1 MCDVL
6 KTFHSNSQA
15 RTMNLVQITGACQPS
30 MTGRTR
36 AQTPN
41 RGKKH
46 NVALSTGFSCPFV
59 PLGLSHCRQCRSMR
73 SWSPNG
79 PRGLEKRSSVD
90 GFVYKGRFRI
100 RDVSLSGN
108 YTPSAT
114 SVTSI
119 SSAPAASRDVQVAR
133 RASARPAAAAAAPD
147 GCIASPDLQSDISD
161 YSFYVAASEVS
172 ENDETGRLGNSDKS
186 GRDDRL
192 SPGETSEASGGY
204 DSELGRKFL
213 VSPTA
218 PNEPNFTVQE
228 SFLSFNGSGKFSHK
242 LVTCCPQTKYQYLLR
257 RGCTFFFFSLPIIV
271 SVACPTGPHPPLR
284 LARRPN
290 RGHIGGGGWTPSCG
304 TCLRCFYL
312 CGVGYT

>member
-1 MCDVL
+1 MYDVL
-6 KTFHSNSQA
+6 KNFHSNSQA

-36 AQTPN
+36 AQTQN
-41 RGKKH
+41 RGKNTMLHSLLAYK
-46 NVALSTGFSCPFV
+46 TGLSCPFV

-108 YTPSAT
+108 YPPSAT

-133 RASARPAAAAAAPD
+133 RASALPAAAAAAPD
-147 GCIASPDLQSDISD
+147 GCIACPDLQSDISD

-172 ENDETGRLGNSDKS
+172 ENDETGRLGNSGKS

-228 SFLSFNGSGKFSHK
+228 SF
-242 LVTCCPQTKYQYLLR
+242 
-257 RGCTFFFFSLPIIV
+257 
-271 SVACPTGPHPPLR
+271 
-284 LARRPN
+284 
-290 RGHIGGGGWTPSCG
+290 
-304 TCLRCFYL
+304 
-312 CGVGYT
+312 